1 VRVTE
6 LRVDGLRNLRAVQC
20 RPGAGFNLVLGGN
33 GAGKTSLV
41 EALHVLSH
49 GRSFRTG
56 QIDTLIG
63 RDAQAFDLFISL
75 AGAKTGAEARLG
87 MRRDASGWTLRQD
100 DQTVPTL
107 VEFVR
112 GVAVVTT
119 EPESHLVVTGT
130 SEGRRRFLDW
140 LLFHV
145 EPDFLTSWRR
155 YLRAL
160 RQRNAALRSAASEAA
175 VAAWEGE
182 LAQHGER
189 IDSQRRASLEL
200 LLPDIQAMLGL
211 LLPDL
216 GACQARYRQGWP
228 RDLGLAEALA
238 VGRASDRERGFS
250 QRGPHRSDWRLEFPS
265 GVGHGQ
271 LSRGQAKLAAVA
283 CLLGQATDYRRRQGQ
298 WPILVCDDLGAE
310 LDAERQARLLQ
321 WLAGTGAQVFI
332 TATEPGPGWSRWL
345 PADTARFHVE
355 QGRLRPLL

>member
-1 VRVTE
+1 MRVTD
-6 LRVDGLRNLRAVQC
+6 LRVDGLRNLRAVEC
-20 RPGAGFNLVLGGN
+20 RPGPGFNLIFGGN

-56 QIDTLIG
+56 QIDSLVG
-63 RDAQAFDLFISL
+63 RDVDAFDLFVVL
-75 AGAKTGAEARLG
+75 ARGQPGSGSRLG

-112 GVAVVTT
+112 AVAVVTT
-119 EPESHLVVTGT
+119 EPESHLVVTGPA
-130 SEGRRRFLDW
+130 EGRRRFLDW

-145 EPDFLTSWRR
+145 EPEFLTSWRR

-160 RQRNAALRSAASEAA
+160 RQRNAALRAAAGEAA

-182 LAQHGER
+182 LALHGEA
-189 IDSQRRASLEL
+189 IDRQRRASLAQL
-200 LLPDIQAMLGL
+200 VPDIRAMLGV

-216 GACQARYRQGWP
+216 GECQARYRQGWP
-228 RDLGLAEALA
+228 KDLGLAQALA
-238 VGRASDRERGFS
+238 EGRASDRERGFS
-250 QRGPHRSDWRLEFPS
+250 QRGPHRSDWRLEFDS

-271 LSRGQAKLAAVA
+271 LSRGQAKLAAMA
-283 CLLGQATDYRRRQGQ
+283 CLLGQATDYHRRQGE

-310 LDAERQARLLQ
+310 LDSERQGRLLD
-321 WLAGTGAQVFI
+321 WLAATGGQVFI
-332 TATEPGPGWSRWL
+332 TATEPGPGWASRL
-345 PADTARFHVE
+345 PAESARFHVE
-355 QGRLRPLL
+355 QGRLRRLL